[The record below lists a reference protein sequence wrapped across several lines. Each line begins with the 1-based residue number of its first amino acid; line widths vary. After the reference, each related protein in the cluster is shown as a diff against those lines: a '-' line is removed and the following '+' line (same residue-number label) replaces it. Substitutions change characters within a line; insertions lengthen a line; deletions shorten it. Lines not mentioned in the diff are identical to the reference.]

1 MNERKNNETNAMLR
15 AAMETCELLER
26 VAYKFEL
33 LTMFIGLTILIV
45 LNVFTLDLVGV
56 INFKE
61 ICREVSN
68 FYITTVAKYNALNF
82 GAKIYALWVIIM
94 NFYMVFIII
103 YLLIR
108 GIVSCKSN
116 SLEEYRKKMHG
127 VKF

>member
-26 VAYKFEL
+26 VAYKCEL
-33 LTMFIGLTILIV
+33 LTMFIGLTILIA

>member
-15 AAMETCELLER
+15 AVMETCELLER
-26 VAYKFEL
+26 VAYKCEL
-33 LTMFIGLTILIV
+33 LIMFVTVIGLIV
-45 LNVFTLDLVGV
+45 FNVFTLDLVGV

-68 FYITTVAKYNALNF
+68 FYIATVAKYNALNF
-82 GAKIYALWVIIM
+82 GAKIFAWWVIII
-94 NFYMVFIII
+94 NFYTVFIII
-103 YLLIR
+103 CILIR